1 MPLWHKSERAVLRL
15 APASAIAI
23 VTLQITQSGT
33 TDTGS
38 GMGDV
43 VRGIR
48 IVGLMT
54 LVAAVGSAATGVW
67 WAGATR
73 DRAALAQEEASLAV
87 VTSDLSSSDILL
99 SQAIVFALDEGA
111 QVVESDDVVAARMA
125 AEDALARLDA
135 REVDD
140 QDVQARLA
148 AFVAGGY
155 EIVGLLAVDDVDGAR
170 QAYASELD
178 AIRLQF
184 DAAAAERIGEIQE
197 RDAMVGEEVTLASV
211 LTAAMTLVF
220 VVGFLALIWSTWQR
234 SRAEGAGLRS
244 DEPPHIVIQLPTGP
258 NTLSE
263 RRRYPKVD
271 DLGWL
276 IGQVIEPFEARGWDM
291 GITCPAVGVDCD
303 PADVREMLASL
314 IGRAETAGAERI
326 GIIVQTSADRVR
338 VVVADDGEPILAPGG
353 YLDGSDPI
361 KLRSAVRTR
370 AEAATAELRWSRMRD
385 LNFATLDLP
394 RLDRASQHAVKAGV

>member
-1 MPLWHKSERAVLRL
+1 MRL
-15 APASAIAI
+15 ASASAIAI
-23 VTLQITQSGT
+23 VTLEITQSGT
-33 TDTGS
+33 TDTGC

-48 IVGLMT
+48 IVGMMT
-54 LVAAVGSAATGVW
+54 LVAAVGAAATGVW
-67 WAGATR
+67 WVGATQ
-73 DRAALAQEEASLAV
+73 DRTALAHEEASLAV
-87 VTSDLSSSDILL
+87 VASDLASSDIVL

-111 QVVESDDVVAARMA
+111 QVVESDNVVEARMA
-125 AEDALARLDA
+125 AEDALSRLDT
-135 REVDD
+135 RNVDD
-140 QDVQARLA
+140 QTVQARQA
-148 AFVAGGY
+148 DFVVSGY
-155 EIVGLLAVDDVDGAR
+155 EVVGMLALGDIDGAR
-170 QAYASELD
+170 QAYASDLTS
-178 AIRLQF
+178 IRMQF
-184 DAAAAERIGEIQE
+184 DAAVAERTVELRE
-197 RDAMVGEEVTLASV
+197 RDAMVGEAVTLASV
-211 LTAAMTLVF
+211 LAAAMTLVF

-234 SRAEGAGLRS
+234 GRAEGAGLHS
-244 DEPPHIVIQLPTGP
+244 DEMPHIVIQLPTGP

-276 IGQVIEPFEARGWDM
+276 IGQVTEPFEARGWDM
-291 GITCPAVGVDCD
+291 NITCPSVGVDCD
-303 PADVREMLASL
+303 PADVREMIASL
-314 IGRAETAGAERI
+314 IGRAESAGAERI

-338 VVVADDGEPILAPGG
+338 VVVADDGEPILGPGG